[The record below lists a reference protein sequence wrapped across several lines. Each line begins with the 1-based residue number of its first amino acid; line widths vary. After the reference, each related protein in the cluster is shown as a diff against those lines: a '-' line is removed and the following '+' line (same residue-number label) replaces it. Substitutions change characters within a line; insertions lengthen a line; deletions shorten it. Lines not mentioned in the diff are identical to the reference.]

1 MVALIALLLIAP
13 SRRLGRRTQIG
24 AVVLVGGLAAMLWP
38 STLAQFWNVPGKDIP
53 VEVAFGFRGA
63 SGYEKASLPERDGL
77 AAYNRVAPPGSLA
90 ATDAHERAW
99 LTDGRDLS
107 PSWEVRSRM
116 LITGPLPTT
125 PTGLYQRYRQVGVGW
140 VILTSGTP
148 IAGDP
153 LVQAM
158 VGRYGQLRYRDN
170 FASVYQLSGR
180 PAPPVP
186 VADCDP
192 TLAGRPG
199 CWQGGLDAT
208 PGYTGQESPGG
219 IARTVP
225 VCPGE
230 VLIAS
235 VRVAP
240 GGGPVQTAVLFG
252 GHDSLARTPA
262 AQAQPGSV
270 TQVGGPA
277 PPGAHTATIS
287 IVAPAGTTV
296 RRISIGHIGSC
307 AGAR

>member
-1 MVALIALLLIAP
+1 M
-13 SRRLGRRTQIG
+13 
-24 AVVLVGGLAAMLWP
+24 
-38 STLAQFWNVPGKDIP
+38 
-53 VEVAFGFRGA
+53 
-63 SGYEKASLPERDGL
+63 
-77 AAYNRVAPPGSLA
+77 
-90 ATDAHERAW
+90 
-99 LTDGRDLS
+99 
-107 PSWEVRSRM
+107 
-116 LITGPLPTT
+116 PL
-125 PTGLYQRYRQVGVGW
+125 
-140 VILTSGTP
+140 
-148 IAGDP
+148 
-153 LVQAM
+153 
-158 VGRYGQLRYRDN
+158 
-170 FASVYQLSGR
+170 
-180 PAPPVP
+180 
-186 VADCDP
+186 ADCDP

-199 CWQGGLDAT
+199 CWQGGLDAK

-252 GHDSLARTPA
+252 GHDPLARTPA
-262 AQAQPGSV
+262 AQAQPGGV

-296 RRISIGHIGSC
+296 RRVSIGHIGSC